1 MLAAVFPWL
10 YDGVMRRSDRG
21 RMARWRRRVVGP
33 ASGRTLEI
41 GAGTGLGLRHYDP
54 GALVIA
60 IDPDIGMLDRARPR
74 ATEAAAR
81 VILVAAD
88 AERLPFRSRAFDAG
102 VVQLALCTIDHPDRA
117 LDELRRVLRP
127 GAALRLLEHVRVAQ
141 PALARMQDWLTP
153 AWRLIAGGCRLNRR
167 TTESV
172 AATGFNIES
181 VAPHARGLFLEISAR
196 APASA

>member
-1 MLAAVFPWL
+1 MLSAVFPWL

-21 RMARWRRRVVGP
+21 SMARWRRRVVGP
-33 ASGRTLEI
+33 AAGRTLEI
-41 GAGTGLGLRHYDP
+41 GAGTGLGLRHYGP

-60 IDPDIGMLDRARPR
+60 IDPDIAMLHRARAR
-74 ATEAAAR
+74 ATEAAAH

-102 VVQLALCTIDHPDRA
+102 VVQLALCTIDHPNRA

-141 PALARMQDWLTP
+141 PLVARVQDWLTP
-153 AWRLIAGGCRLNRR
+153 VWRRIAGGCRLNRR
-167 TTESV
+167 TTDSV
-172 AATGFNIES
+172 AAAGFHVES
-181 VAPHARGLFLEISAR
+181 VAPHAGGLFLEISAR
-196 APASA
+196 APAAG